1 MTIITNLHKA
11 RAVCI
16 NLHRGE
22 EKALGTFTLS
32 LLAAPCT
39 RCLLE
44 NKGRKAGRKEG
55 NTTSF
60 VVHLKR
66 SQVLYR
72 AAQGHRFL
80 LTKPGTIGAINV
92 QDMGCV

>member
-1 MTIITNLHKA
+1 MMTIITNLHKA

-16 NLHRGE
+16 NCE

-44 NKGRKAGRKEG
+44 
-55 NTTSF
+55 
-60 VVHLKR
+60 
-66 SQVLYR
+66 Q
-72 AAQGHRFL
+72 
-80 LTKPGTIGAINV
+80 
-92 QDMGCV
+92 

>member
-1 MTIITNLHKA
+1 MMTIITNLHKA

-44 NKGRKAGRKEG
+44 K
-55 NTTSF
+55 
-60 VVHLKR
+60 
-66 SQVLYR
+66 
-72 AAQGHRFL
+72 
-80 LTKPGTIGAINV
+80 
-92 QDMGCV
+92 